1 MRCFER
7 WEPRLVSGVG
17 TRLKLA
23 LGSIV
28 LVLLSACGGGSDDD
42 EEDGL
47 TTVQNLWGTYY
58 SSSTNVVWQFT
69 SSSGQNGRYQGQM
82 WQGST
87 DGSAC
92 RITRLDYS
100 VNSSGSTVTYY
111 VTRAIGT
118 GTNNTYDSGATY
130 EGPFSAG
137 YTLTSNGATIG
148 AGTYTNASSTSFRP
162 NGCR

>member
-1 MRCFER
+1 MN
-7 WEPRLVSGVG
+7 

-23 LGSIV
+23 LGSLA
-28 LVLLSACGGGSDDD
+28 LVLLSACGGGGDDKEAD
-42 EEDGL
+42 SL

-58 SSSTNVVWQFT
+58 SASTNVVWQFA
-69 SSSGQNGRYQGQM
+69 SNAGQSGRYKGVM

-92 RITRLDYS
+92 RITYLDYS

-111 VTRAIGT
+111 VTRAVGT
-118 GTNNTYDSGATY
+118 GTNNTYDSGAMY
-130 EGPFSAG
+130 DGPFSAG